1 MVTMAQNAVN
11 WRNMH
16 TDVDHVD
23 HVDRTHS
30 YLMFYTPS
38 TAKGYIRV
46 KHNMS
51 PTTNKNKSNSV
62 LEWRILGK
70 MKVLIIIEDD
80 VDM

>member
-30 YLMFYTPS
+30 YLECFTPRQLRRVI
-38 TAKGYIRV
+38 YIRV
-46 KHNMS
+46 KQHVS
-51 PTTNKNKSNSV
+51 YHK
-62 LEWRILGK
+62 
-70 MKVLIIIEDD
+70 
-80 VDM
+80 